1 MSAECEYDLVV
12 LGGGAA
18 AFAALTEASGR
29 GLSTALVNAGLPL
42 GGTCVNVG
50 CVPSKHLLEVGKVA
64 FEPPRNPFEAVQYG
78 EGEPTTDWATA
89 LDEKDRLVAQLR
101 ERNYVDVAE
110 HFEIDVYE
118 GYGRFADGEGR
129 SPSGSRAAPAD
140 SPTIEIVDGDD
151 EGTAITGEKALI
163 ATGSSPRIAPLDGI
177 EDVPYETSE
186 TILAR
191 RDLPESIVVIGG
203 GYIGLEWGQIL
214 HHVGTDVTILQ
225 RSEHVL
231 SKMEGQLG
239 RELRRCFE
247 AEGIEVVTD
256 VDIRR
261 VESADAVA
269 TDGGTRAAERGVAVT
284 ADVDGEH
291 RRFTATDLFV
301 ATGVRP
307 NSEDIGL
314 DAIGVETDGSGAV
327 VVDEYLRTAN
337 ADVYAAGDVVGEPML
352 ETVAAKEGN
361 HAVKNAF
368 GSQERRA
375 SDRSSG
381 RSPREETGGKT
392 IDYNAV
398 PKVVFTSPEVA
409 AVGTT
414 EREYVAEHGTCSCRT
429 VDMEDVPKAMA
440 VEDTRGLLQVVKHH
454 ETDEIVGVHVVGPR
468 AADMIPEATL
478 AVKFGLT
485 VDDIIDTVH
494 PFPTF
499 SEAFKHAC
507 QAFHRDTSTM
517 SCCVE

>member
-1 MSAECEYDLVV
+1 MGANRGYDLVI

-18 AFAALTEASGR
+18 AFAVLTEASGR
-29 GLSTALVNAGLPL
+29 GLSTALVNTGLPL

-50 CVPSKHLLEVGKVA
+50 CVPNKHLLEVAKTA

-78 EGEPTTDWATA
+78 EDEPTTDWATA

-101 ERNYVDVAE
+101 EQNYVDVVD
-110 HFEIDVYE
+110 HFETDVYE
-118 GYGRFADGEGR
+118 GYGRFAD
-129 SPSGSRAAPAD
+129 ST
-140 SPTIEIVDGDD
+140 TIEIVDGDA
-151 EGTAITGEKALI
+151 EGTTITGKKVLI
-163 ATGSSPRIAPLDGI
+163 ATGSSPWTAPLDGI
-177 EDVPYETSE
+177 EDVHYDTSE
-186 TILAR
+186 TILKR
-191 RDLPESIVVIGG
+191 RDLPESIIMIGG

-214 HHVGTDVTILQ
+214 HHMGTDVTILQ

-231 SKMEGQLG
+231 SSMEGQLG
-239 RELRRCFE
+239 HELQRCLE
-247 AEGIEVVTD
+247 AEQIEVVTG
-256 VDIRR
+256 VDIQLVGSTDT
-261 VESADAVA
+261 VEADGRTQAVEQ
-269 TDGGTRAAERGVAVT
+269 GIVVT
-284 ADVDGEH
+284 ANVDGEQQD
-291 RRFTATDLFV
+291 FTATDLFV

-307 NSEDIGL
+307 NTEGIGL
-314 DAIGVETDGSGAV
+314 DAIGVKTDGTGAV
-327 VVDEYLRTAN
+327 VVNEHFQTTNPDIW
-337 ADVYAAGDVVGEPML
+337 AAGDVIGEPML

-368 GSQERRA
+368 GNAE
-375 SDRSSG
+375 
-381 RSPREETGGKT
+381 KT

-414 EREYVAEHGTCSCRT
+414 ESEYMVEHGTCTCRT
-429 VDMEDVPKAMA
+429 IDMDEVPKAKA

-454 ETDEIVGVHVVGPR
+454 ETDEIVGVHMVGPR

-485 VDDIIDTVH
+485 IDDIIDTIH

-507 QAFHRDTSTM
+507 QAFRRDTSTM